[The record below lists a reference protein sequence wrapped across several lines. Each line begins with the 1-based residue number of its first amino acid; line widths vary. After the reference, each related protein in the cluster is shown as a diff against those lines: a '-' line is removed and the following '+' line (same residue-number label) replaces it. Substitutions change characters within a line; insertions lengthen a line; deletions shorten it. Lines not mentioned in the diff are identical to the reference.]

1 MKNIPDIN
9 NVRERAISNILY
21 SMEHCMDFEKEI
33 YQEYLDNINKG
44 VQKCINNHQLQFVL
58 YGGAPTGCLP
68 GLIEALL
75 LLQGYCVEKVPND
88 GYGNKY
94 LISIFDVNNYKYNV
108 NK

>member
-1 MKNIPDIN
+1 MNIPNID
-9 NVRERAISNILY
+9 NVRERAISNILFTIENC
-21 SMEHCMDFEKEI
+21 MEFEKKI
-33 YQEYLDNINKG
+33 YQEYLDEIHKG
-44 VQKCINNHQLQFVL
+44 VQKCIYDHQLQFVL
-58 YGGAPTGCLP
+58 HGGAPTGCLP

-75 LLQGYCVEKVPND
+75 LLKGYCIEKVPNE